1 MQVRKFEAKTIKDAI
16 ELVKFHLGPDAIIL
30 SAKDNDKNFGLMGEA
45 SVEVT
50 AAVSE
55 SKLNK
60 KKIAESKLD
69 SRSRQKYLSSSAK
82 NQKEYIEKSS
92 ELGDNQRARDV
103 ELQGV
108 KPAEKR
114 VTTAARYIDIDENG
128 EIKNDSAL
136 IQPAVPERAPATNH
150 FSQSAAVPASGA
162 ASEKQQISFLQNEI
176 LNLRGLIEKF
186 HTIPQN
192 FMTLHPGAEH
202 GLPYEFSFIFKKLSD
217 SGFNNANIVEILKIA
232 NEVLP
237 SEQKKKRAFVDGW
250 VIKYLLDHIQ
260 ITEKPF
266 KSKYHV
272 FVGSTGQG
280 KTSTVIKMACHL
292 IMKER
297 KRVAIL
303 SGDMIKVGAADQLK
317 IYSQILNVPC
327 AIVSKPQDWVQFE
340 KAMPNIDHVLFDTP
354 GVNLKNSKDFELL
367 RNILPPHM
375 NDMSVHLVQSVLA
388 RDADTIEV
396 AERFKVIGFDDVIF
410 TRLDE
415 AVQYGLIYNFQKQMG
430 VPLHSF
436 GIGNNIPEDY
446 EAATK
451 ERVVDLIFALSKIK
465 KERGSI

>member
-16 ELVKFHLGPDAIIL
+16 ALVKFHMGPDAIIL
-30 SAKDNDKNFGLMGEA
+30 SARDNNKNFGMMGEV

-50 AAVSE
+50 AAVSD
-55 SKLNK
+55 SKLNR

-69 SRSRQKYLSSSAK
+69 TLSKKKYLTSSAK
-82 NQKEYIEKSS
+82 TQKEFIDKSY
-92 ELGDNQRARDV
+92 ELGSAKISLPVDLPNLNAVERRA
-103 ELQGV
+103 
-108 KPAEKR
+108 
-114 VTTAARYIDIDENG
+114 TTTARYIDIDEDGQVKSNLQHPPASVPMP
-128 EIKNDSAL
+128 EPAL
-136 IQPAVPERAPATNH
+136 VSQPAVN
-150 FSQSAAVPASGA
+150 
-162 ASEKQQISFLQNEI
+162 EKQQILFLQNEI

-186 HTIPQN
+186 NTIPQN
-192 FMTLHPGAEH
+192 FMTLHPGASE
-202 GLPYEFSFIFKKLSD
+202 GLPYELSFIYKRLRDAGLNKE
-217 SGFNNANIVEILKIA
+217 NIVEILKIA

-237 SEQKKKRAFVDGW
+237 SEQKKKRALVDGW
-250 VIKYLLDHIQ
+250 AIKYMLDRIQ
-260 ITEKPF
+260 IADRPF

-303 SGDMIKVGAADQLK
+303 SGDMVKVGAADQLK
-317 IYSQILNVPC
+317 IYAQILNVPC
-327 AIVSKPQDWVQFE
+327 AIVTQPQDWVQFE
-340 KAMPNIDHVLFDTP
+340 KALPNVDHVLFDTP
-354 GVNLKNSKDFELL
+354 GVNLKNPKDFELL
-367 RNILPPHM
+367 KNILPPHRS
-375 NDMSVHLVQSVLA
+375 DMSVHFVQSVVA
-388 RDADTIEV
+388 RDADAINI
-396 AERFKVIGFDDVIF
+396 AERFKVVGFDDVIF

-415 AVQYGLIYNFQKQMG
+415 AVQYGLIYNFQKQLN

-446 EAATK
+446 EPATK